1 MSVIKKKSTGE
12 RSGFLA
18 SVRKFFAKDD
28 VNNDGLL
35 DIDELL
41 VIFKSRFGAKLR
53 RSQVKHLIFSVDTD
67 GDGKLTEA
75 EYDSLLNDLG
85 EKPGADKTK
94 IGMRAILE
102 LTPDMK

>member
-1 MSVIKKKSTGE
+1 MHYHT
-12 RSGFLA
+12 
-18 SVRKFFAKDD
+18 
-28 VNNDGLL
+28 
-35 DIDELL
+35 DELL
-41 VIFKSRFGAKLR
+41 VLFKSRFGAKLR
-53 RSQVKHLIFSVDTD
+53 RSQVQHLIFSVDTD

-75 EYDSLLNDLG
+75 EYDTLLNELG